1 MNGEITQEEAERYKE
16 PYNQILSTQ
25 EVILKVYNQYQYIK
39 NNPKAEFVMI
49 LGIKIY

>member
-25 EVILKVYNQYQYIK
+25 EVLLKVYNQYQYIK
-39 NNPKAEFVMI
+39 NNSKSSI
-49 LGIKIY
+49 CL